1 MTAFQ
6 FNKSEKSAIVIGA
19 TGLVGKQLVQQLLGS
34 GRYATVY
41 QIVRRPVVQL
51 QPQSQSQSQSQPN
64 SVGQDTA
71 LQSIV
76 INDFAVMEQHL
87 TRLNL
92 NQADAFSTLGTTLK
106 QAGSK
111 DAFRQVDLAYN
122 LKFAQLVKKLGVQ
135 HFLLLSATGANAR
148 SALFYNKVK
157 GELEQAVTQLC
168 FEHLSIFQPSLLLG
182 AHQDARLAEN
192 LAQKAFS
199 LLKPVLSQTWKY
211 RPIEA
216 ERVAQAMCI
225 AAAQTT
231 HGKLIYSNTDILS
244 LTLENPA

>member
-1 MTAFQ
+1 MTEFQ
-6 FNKSEKSAIVIGA
+6 LNKSEKSVSIKSAIVIGA
-19 TGLVGKQLVQQLLGS
+19 TGLVGKQLVQRLVSS

-41 QIVRRPVVQL
+41 QIVRRPP
-51 QPQSQSQSQSQPN
+51 PQSNSQST
-64 SVGQDTA
+64 VGQDTT
-71 LQSIV
+71 LETIV
-76 INDFAVMEQHL
+76 INDFAAMQQHL

-122 LKFAQLVKKLGVQ
+122 LKFAQIVKKLGGQ

-148 SALFYNKVK
+148 SPFFYNKIK
-157 GELEQAVTQLC
+157 GELEQAVEQLC
-168 FEHLSIFQPSLLLG
+168 FERLSIFQPSLLLG
-182 AHQDARLAEN
+182 EHQDARLAEN

-199 LLKPVLSQTWKY
+199 LVKPVLSQTWKY
-211 RPIEA
+211 RPIEG

-225 AAAQTT
+225 AGAQPT
-231 HGKLIYSNTDILS
+231 HGKVIYSNTDMLS

>member
-6 FNKSEKSAIVIGA
+6 FNKPEKSAIVIGA
-19 TGLVGKQLVQQLLGS
+19 TGLVGKQLVQQLLNT

-41 QIVRRPVVQL
+41 QIVRRPLQRL
-51 QPQSQSQSQSQPN
+51 QPQSVPIEH
-64 SVGQDTA
+64 GLDDKYGAA
-71 LQSIV
+71 LESIV
-76 INDFAVMEQHL
+76 ITDFADMEPYL

-111 DAFRQVDLAYN
+111 DAFQQVDLTYN
-122 LKFAQLVKKLGVQ
+122 LKFAQIVKKLGVQ
-135 HFLLLSATGANAR
+135 HFLLLSATGANTR
-148 SALFYNKVK
+148 SAFFYNKIK
-157 GELEQAVTQLC
+157 GELEQAVEQLC
-168 FEHLSIFQPSLLLG
+168 FERLSIFQPSLLLG
-182 AHQDARLAEN
+182 EHQDARLAEN
-192 LAQKAFS
+192 LAQKAFAVI
-199 LLKPVLSQTWKY
+199 KPVLTQTWKY

-225 AAAQTT
+225 AATLPAQA
-231 HGKLIYSNTDILS
+231 KVIYSNTDLLT